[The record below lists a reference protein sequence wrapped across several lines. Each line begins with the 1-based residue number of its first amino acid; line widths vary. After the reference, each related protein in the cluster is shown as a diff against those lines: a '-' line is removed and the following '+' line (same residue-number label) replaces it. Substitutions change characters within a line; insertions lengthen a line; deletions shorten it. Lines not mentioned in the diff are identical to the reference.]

1 MINDEPD
8 YKNNLE
14 FPPRQDDELGQ
25 ALIKAIQKHQR
36 LEDDLKTI
44 KKIIHSKRTKDAKI
58 IAIYELVRGVR

>member
-1 MINDEPD
+1 MGNNAPD
-8 YKNNLE
+8 YENLA